1 MIIFSSSKK
10 MVKQLTLEL
19 LKQKVN
25 VAEMHSDL
33 DQAQRDDTMM
43 KFRNNHISVL
53 VATDIISRGID
64 IDDIELVVNYD
75 APADPEDYVHR
86 IGRTAR
92 AGRGGESLTLISSRD
107 RLRFQN
113 IEKLIEKKV
122 ETYPLPEGMKVIKE
136 PTENSGQKKK
146 HKNGSKNVR
155 GNNKSNEDRRKSAKN
170 NAQKRNKQGKTNSG
184 KQV

>member
-1 MIIFSSSKK
+1 

-92 AGRGGESLTLISSRD
+92 AGRGGNLLHLSVRAI
-107 RLRFQN
+107 
-113 IEKLIEKKV
+113 V
-122 ETYPLPEGMKVIKE
+122 CV
-136 PTENSGQKKK
+136 
-146 HKNGSKNVR
+146 SK
-155 GNNKSNEDRRKSAKN
+155 
-170 NAQKRNKQGKTNSG
+170 T
-184 KQV
+184 